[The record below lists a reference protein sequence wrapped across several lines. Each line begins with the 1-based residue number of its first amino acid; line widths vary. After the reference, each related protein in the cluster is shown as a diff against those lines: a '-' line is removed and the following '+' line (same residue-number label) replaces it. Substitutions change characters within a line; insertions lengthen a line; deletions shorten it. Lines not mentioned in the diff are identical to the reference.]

1 MSRVLLQ
8 CCTGIMMVMLSL
20 AATSAIAAEAAETQ
34 PRLKY
39 RAKGSVCMCASGLS
53 EEEIR
58 RGMAQSLLDRLQD
71 KEQATQDLPEKD
83 STQPTRRNTNE
94 DRQ

>member
-8 CCTGIMMVMLSL
+8 CCTGILTVMLSL
-20 AATSAIAAEAAETQ
+20 AATSAIAAEAQ

-39 RAKGSVCMCASGLS
+39 RAKGPVCMCASGLG

-58 RGMAQSLLDRLQD
+58 RGMAQSLLDRLQG

-94 DRQ
+94 DRK

>member
-8 CCTGIMMVMLSL
+8 CCTGIVTVMLSL
-20 AATSAIAAEAAETQ
+20 AATSAIAAETQ

-39 RAKGSVCMCASGLS
+39 RAKGPVCMCASGLS

-58 RGMAQSLLDRLQD
+58 RGMAQSLLDRLQG
-71 KEQATQDLPEKD
+71 KEQATQDLPEKN
-83 STQPTRRNTNE
+83 STQPTRRNANE
-94 DRQ
+94 DRK

>member
-58 RGMAQSLLDRLQD
+58 AQSLLDRLQG

-94 DRQ
+94 DRK

>member
-39 RAKGSVCMCASGLS
+39 RAKGPVCMCASGLS

-58 RGMAQSLLDRLQD
+58 RGMAQSLLDRLQG

>member
-1 MSRVLLQ
+1 
-8 CCTGIMMVMLSL
+8 MMVMLSL
-20 AATSAIAAEAAETQ
+20 AATSAIAAEAAEAAETQ

-58 RGMAQSLLDRLQD
+58 RGRAQSLLDRLQG

-94 DRQ
+94 DRK

>member
-20 AATSAIAAEAAETQ
+20 AATSAAEAAETQ

-58 RGMAQSLLDRLQD
+58 RGMAQSFLDRLQD

-94 DRQ
+94 DRK